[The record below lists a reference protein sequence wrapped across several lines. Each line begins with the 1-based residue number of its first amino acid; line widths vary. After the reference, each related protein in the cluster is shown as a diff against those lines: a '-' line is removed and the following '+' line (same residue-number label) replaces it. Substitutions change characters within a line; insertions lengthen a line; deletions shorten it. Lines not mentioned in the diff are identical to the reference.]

1 MEEIKTGPKLTSII
15 QSLVDNSNLFPER
28 YLTFFSDI
36 APSDLNEVKKVW
48 PKIPLGRK
56 ISLIE
61 DMESMM
67 IADTRLC
74 FEEFVKFALTDDFPE
89 VRGSAI
95 GLLWESEN
103 PSFIRLLVNLLENDE
118 SEFVQIAS
126 AEALGRFVLLGELE
140 EIPSSAFKRTINA
153 LILKINSS
161 PTKALHQELLKSLSY
176 SSIPEVMP
184 MIEAAFENSDPTWQL
199 AAIIS
204 MGRSADDHW
213 KKTIIKMIEC
223 DDNPQIRTEAVK
235 AAGELE
241 LASAQTLLLNILDE
255 QTDDPELR
263 LNLIWAL
270 SKIGGTA
277 VKSALE
283 QLLEETGDDEET
295 EALEL
300 ALEALGFSTG
310 LPNIDL

>member
-1 MEEIKTGPKLTSII
+1 
-15 QSLVDNSNLFPER
+15 
-28 YLTFFSDI
+28 
-36 APSDLNEVKKVW
+36 
-48 PKIPLGRK
+48 
-56 ISLIE
+56 
-61 DMESMM
+61 
-67 IADTRLC
+67 
-74 FEEFVKFALTDDFPE
+74 
-89 VRGSAI
+89 
-95 GLLWESEN
+95 
-103 PSFIRLLVNLLENDE
+103 
-118 SEFVQIAS
+118 
-126 AEALGRFVLLGELE
+126 
-140 EIPSSAFKRTINA
+140 
-153 LILKINSS
+153 
-161 PTKALHQELLKSLSY
+161 
-176 SSIPEVMP
+176 
-184 MIEAAFENSDPTWQL
+184 
-199 AAIIS
+199 
-204 MGRSADDHW
+204 
-213 KKTIIKMIEC
+213 MIEC